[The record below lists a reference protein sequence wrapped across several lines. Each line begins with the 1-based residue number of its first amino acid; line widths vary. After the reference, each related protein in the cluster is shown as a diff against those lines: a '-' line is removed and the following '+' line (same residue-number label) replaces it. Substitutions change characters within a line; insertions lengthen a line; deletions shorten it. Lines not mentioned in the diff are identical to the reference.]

1 MNVDAQALKWLKI
14 GANVG
19 YSKTSTRAQAGKWGS
34 RQIGGAY
41 GNAMLHV
48 KGWQPIEPVYTIDKN
63 GDYVLDANGDKILNT
78 KNASYSPLGVATS
91 PYGSDF

>member
-1 MNVDAQALKWLKI
+1 
-14 GANVG
+14 
-19 YSKTSTRAQAGKWGS
+19 
-34 RQIGGAY
+34 
-41 GNAMLHV
+41 MLHV

-91 PYGSDF
+91 PYGSDFKYIAETNIERQDISTWTTRLFADVNFL